1 MDEKVL
7 KINEGAGLMTP
18 QMAADYLQV
27 RLSTIY
33 QWSMR
38 RVLPVCKLGKLNR
51 YRKSD
56 LDAYINSSV
65 IEKA

>member
-1 MDEKVL
+1 MPEL
-7 KINEGAGLMTP
+7 KIVDSGLMTP
-18 QMAADYLQV
+18 EEAAQYLNV

-38 RVLPVCKLGKLNR
+38 KTIPVCKLGKLNR

-56 LDAYINSSV
+56 LDAFINKNV
-65 IEKA
+65 TEKA